1 MLCSAYPQVVGKV
14 FGVVLWRLQ
23 FQLTRLVCGNSL
35 LSRCG
40 GSCFALV
47 AELVYAVASKATV
60 RKDVR
65 VRFPLKARTVIGSS
79 LA

>member
-1 MLCSAYPQVVGKV
+1 MGGSSFSADLPSS
-14 FGVVLWRLQ
+14 R
-23 FQLTRLVCGNSL
+23 NSR

-79 LA
+79 LAHLNVCRIPLQ